1 MGLSPTCINLLT
13 TGWSCTAFRSFTWDS
28 SVSLIL
34 NERCLKFVI
43 VWDGHCV
50 SDRNG
55 LQLMTARK
63 RQEGSRRGSVY
74 SIFYVMIT
82 INSPVIYF
90 NYSTSKILLFY
101 GMTGNIKYI
110 FLFWTRFFWR
120 LHPQMV
126 EAELVLLKSF
136 WPELPNKIDA
146 AYENPIKDLVFIF
159 KGEFLILLLAEK
171 YTYLIKLN
179 RWCKG
184 NQ

>member
-1 MGLSPTCINLLT
+1 MTMRKGKE
-13 TGWSCTAFRSFTWDS
+13 RS
-28 SVSLIL
+28 
-34 NERCLKFVI
+34 K
-43 VWDGHCV
+43 
-50 SDRNG
+50 
-55 LQLMTARK
+55 
-63 RQEGSRRGSVY
+63 RGSVY

-90 NYSTSKILLFY
+90 NYSISKILLFY
-101 GMTGNIKYI
+101 AMTRNPKCI
-110 FLFWTRFFWR
+110 FFFSTRFFWR

-146 AYENPIKDLVFIF
+146 AYENPIKDLVFMF

-171 YTYLIKLN
+171 YTYLVRLN

-184 NQ
+184 NH